1 MTPEAEVRRRGGQAF
16 GEDGPHFGF
25 HRSSVLCGKDT
36 EPGVC
41 LLIKTAD
48 RQRRH
53 RQPSYAGNAYNA
65 ITASPGPGRP
75 SAQPALRQLGSSP
88 SWPVAIMFAIAF
100 GLSMDYEVFLLT
112 RVREMW
118 ARTHGNRTATGGHV
132 ADAKQPGCGPGRSA
146 TSSPTWPGAPARS
159 PAVVAC
165 PTATRSRRANDND
178 TPAGTKV
185 GQKESTPR

>member
-53 RQPSYAGNAYNA
+53 RQPSLCRQCLQCYHC
-65 ITASPGPGRP
+65 ITRSGAPKRPTRTP
-75 SAQPALRQLGSSP
+75 SARFKP
-88 SWPVAIMFAIAF
+88 SCPVAIMFAIAF
-100 GLSMDYEVFLLT
+100 GVSMDYEVFLLT

-118 ARTHGNRTATGGHV
+118 ARTHGNHTATNAVDQYPSRTGMC
-132 ADAKQPGCGPGRSA
+132 PCGFM
-146 TSSPTWPGAPARS
+146 
-159 PAVVAC
+159 AV
-165 PTATRSRRANDND
+165 
-178 TPAGTKV
+178 
-185 GQKESTPR
+185 

>member
-48 RQRRH
+48 RH
-53 RQPSYAGNAYNA
+53 RQPFLRRQCLQCYHC
-65 ITASPGPGRP
+65 ITRSGAPKRPTRTP
-75 SAQPALRQLGSSP
+75 SARFKP

-112 RVREMW
+112 RVREMG
-118 ARTHGNRTATGGHV
+118 ARTHGNHTAAGGHV
-132 ADAKQPGCGPGRSA
+132 AGPN
-146 TSSPTWPGAPARS
+146 GAGK
-159 PAVVAC
+159 
-165 PTATRSRRANDND
+165 TT
-178 TPAGTKV
+178 
-185 GQKESTPR
+185 TPRMLTTLL